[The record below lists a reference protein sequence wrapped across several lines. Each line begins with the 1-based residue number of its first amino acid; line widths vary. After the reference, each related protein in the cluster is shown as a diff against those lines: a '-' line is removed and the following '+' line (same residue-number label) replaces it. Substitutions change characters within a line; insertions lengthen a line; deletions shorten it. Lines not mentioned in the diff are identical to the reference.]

1 MHPAVLETLV
11 ATLNQTTDWVKAHPD
26 DAAKLL
32 EKPTGLEFAVLK
44 TSISRMGFGVQP
56 ISEKVAKE
64 QQYVADA
71 FFAQK
76 LIPKQLVIQ
85 DAILKNDVK

>member
-1 MHPAVLETLV
+1 
-11 ATLNQTTDWVKAHPD
+11 
-26 DAAKLL
+26 
-32 EKPTGLEFAVLK
+32 
-44 TSISRMGFGVQP
+44 MGFGVQP
-56 ISEKVAKE
+56 ISNKVAIE

-85 DAILKNDVK
+85 DAVLKNNVQ

>member
-1 MHPAVLETLV
+1 
-11 ATLNQTTDWVKAHPD
+11 
-26 DAAKLL
+26 
-32 EKPTGLEFAVLK
+32 
-44 TSISRMGFGVQP
+44 GVQP

>member
-1 MHPAVLETLV
+1 
-11 ATLNQTTDWVKAHPD
+11 
-26 DAAKLL
+26 
-32 EKPTGLEFAVLK
+32 
-44 TSISRMGFGVQP
+44 MGFGVQP

-76 LIPKQLVIQ
+76 LIPKQLVIA
-85 DAILKNDVK
+85 DAVLNNQVQ